1 MKKIDNKDIESFK
14 SAALAINEAV
24 DNSIKTIP
32 EAVFVAKLLP
42 IMQEWV
48 VEGKGDNVIAWIEAA
63 GGTERPMMVTLSDG
77 EYFMVPPPYNQT
89 ASINAR
95 DDRENNQIHAMTEM
109 SVVKMLDGESRE
121 SLKLDSQITSI
132 LTKEEDI
139 ETLYKYTVQLAKI
152 WDRYNLPVEQV
163 LGTLNLDL
171 DMYDVNGLYI
181 GGNNNP
187 NLSKSGVDDGD
198 DELQF

>member
-1 MKKIDNKDIESFK
+1 MKKIDKKDIESFK
-14 SAALAINEAV
+14 AAAMAINETV
-24 DNSIKTIP
+24 DNSIRTIP

-48 VEGKGDNVIAWIEAA
+48 VEGKSDNVIAWIEAA

-77 EYFMVPPPYNQT
+77 EYFMVPPPYNQMSSID
-89 ASINAR
+89 AS

-109 SVVKMLDGESRE
+109 SVLKMLDGESRE
-121 SLKLDSQITSI
+121 SMRLDSQITSI
-132 LTKEEDI
+132 LSKEEDI

-171 DMYDVNGLYI
+171 DMYDVNGIYI
-181 GGNNNP
+181 GGNSNP